1 MAEFRRV
8 LTPGG
13 HILLAFFESE
23 SEPVTVFDHKVT
35 RAYRWPI
42 GDLATLAVEAGFIE
56 VGRAV
61 GRLTPL
67 DSTDGHYLLGALLT
81 AHNAALAP

>member
-1 MAEFRRV
+1 MQ
-8 LTPGG
+8 
-13 HILLAFFESE
+13 
-23 SEPVTVFDHKVT
+23 
-35 RAYRWPI
+35 YRPRHDENTLSWMLS
-42 GDLATLAVEAGFIE
+42 GDPTTTAHPAIE
-56 VGRAV
+56 AV